1 MQLLKTIE
9 VPGLLVDHLPV
20 GHASPAYPSVYASEW
35 LIIPSERWYEE
46 EFTPRWNSKRIKNTQ
61 LKSCDHV
68 VRKCI
73 DCANDYAHKTIQ
85 KLNKDCAVGLIEV
98 RVTRANDNHVLC
110 LRFYELTLNGKIK
123 IDVFEPQTNQYE
135 DLETYFSS
143 NYIRDV
149 IL

>member
-1 MQLLKTIE
+1 MILFTTLE
-9 VPGLLVDHLPV
+9 FPAFLEDHLPI
-20 GHASPAYPSVYASEW
+20 GHASPQYPSVYGSEF
-35 LIIPSERWYEE
+35 LIVPSEKWYED
-46 EFTPRWNSKRIKNTQ
+46 EFIPRWNSKRIKNTQ

-85 KLNKDCAVGLIEV
+85 KLNKDCAVGLIEI
-98 RVTRANDNHVLC
+98 RVTRDNDNHFLC
-110 LRFYELTLNGKIK
+110 LRLFETSNNKVKL
-123 IDVFEPQTNQYE
+123 DVFEPQTNKYE